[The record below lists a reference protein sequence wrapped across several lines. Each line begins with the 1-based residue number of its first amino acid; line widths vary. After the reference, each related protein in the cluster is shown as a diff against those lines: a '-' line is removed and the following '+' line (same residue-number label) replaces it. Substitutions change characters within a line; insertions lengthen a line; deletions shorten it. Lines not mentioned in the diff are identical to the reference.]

1 MVDHARI
8 RVTLFKNCQNPQN
21 GQDVLLNPHAAREEI
36 YELCSNTL
44 GIQAAKVFSDSGFL
58 LNNFNSLRDG
68 AVLYVSQGEHFQVRQ
83 PAATPGTGS
92 RKYSLVML
100 GTAAVGKSAITL
112 RYQTNK
118 FCKDYDPTI
127 TDQYNKNAVVD
138 GVSSQVTILDTA
150 GMEDYYPLI
159 DEWIDKKNG
168 IVLVFSVEL
177 PDSLQ
182 KLRFFYEKV
191 MYRYAHEPPVIVVV
205 ANKIDLP
212 VRAVS
217 TEEGRRFAEE
227 LGVRYFEVSAANDV
241 NIEELFSHIVR
252 ELRQRETKRAEP
264 RRRWWNCSL
273 L

>member
-112 RYQTNK
+112 
-118 FCKDYDPTI
+118 
-127 TDQYNKNAVVD
+127 DQACRIATGNPWAGLKVEPGAVFIV
-138 GVSSQVTILDTA
+138 A
-150 GMEDYYPLI
+150 GE
-159 DEWIDKKNG
+159 G
-168 IVLVFSVEL
+168 HVE
-177 PDSLQ
+177 SL
-182 KLRFFYEKV
+182 
-191 MYRYAHEPPVIVVV
+191 A
-205 ANKIDLP
+205 
-212 VRAVS
+212 
-217 TEEGRRFAEE
+217 RR
-227 LGVRYFEVSAANDV
+227 
-241 NIEELFSHIVR
+241 I
-252 ELRQRETKRAEP
+252 
-264 RRRWWNCSL
+264 
-273 L
+273 